1 MAMSELTTYA
11 NPAELYGQ
19 PIRMVIDEQK
29 MTWWSLDDL
38 VMATTEHPEDMN
50 EYRESMAIQCVE
62 KLIGTHNWYTISAK
76 LLYAVIRYILPM
88 QTNNTLI

>member
-1 MAMSELTTYA
+1 MSELTTYA

-50 EYRESMAIQCVE
+50 EYRESMAI
-62 KLIGTHNWYTISAK
+62 
-76 LLYAVIRYILPM
+76 
-88 QTNNTLI
+88 